1 MSAWL
6 RWSASTIACSRPP
19 PPTTRTF
26 MIAMRRWWRPGFLVS
41 RTPPKTESLRRL
53 HELEEV
59 PLRIFERH
67 DTAPRVIADLADE
80 LHALVSHSLDVGS
93 DVRRLERQD
102 GPFRRGLA
110 VGRIEPDAETSH
122 VHGAPVGALLRHRQI
137 QHVAVERDGAFHVL
151 DFVVDVLN
159 ARDHRPTL
167 RAPAMG
173 VSSDSR
179 YVGAG
184 PAALRASSAAYTV
197 FDRSIAIVIGP
208 TPPGTGE
215 LASALGRTA
224 SKARPPTL
232 RSPLFALPAPPRVV
246 PPATP

>member
-1 MSAWL
+1 MSSFAH
-6 RWSASTIACSRPP
+6 SHQTS
-19 PPTTRTF
+19 
-26 MIAMRRWWRPGFLVS
+26 G
-41 RTPPKTESLRRL
+41 SLRRL
-53 HELEEV
+53 HELEAI
-59 PLRIFERH
+59 PFGIFERH
-67 DTAPRVIADLADE
+67 DTAPRIFPGLRDD
-80 LHALVSHSLDVGS
+80 LHAFVSQSLDVGS

-102 GPFRRGLA
+102 GALRGRLA

-137 QHVAVERDGAFHVL
+137 QHVAVDRDGAFHVL
-151 DFVVDVLN
+151 AFVVDVLN

-215 LASALGRTA
+215 IASALGRTA
-224 SKARPPTL
+224 SKSTSPTV
-232 RSPLFALPAPPRVV
+232 R
-246 PPATP
+246 

>member
-26 MIAMRRWWRPGFLVS
+26 MIATRRWWRPGFLVS
-41 RTPPKTESLRRL
+41 RTPPKTGSLRRL

-59 PLRIFERH
+59 PLGIFERH
-67 DTAPRVIADLADE
+67 DAAPRIVPDLPDE
-80 LHALVSHSLDVGS
+80 LHPFFSQSFDVGS
-93 DVRRLERQD
+93 DIRRLERQD

-122 VHGAPVGALLRHRQI
+122 VHGAPVGALLCHRQT
-137 QHVAVERDGAFHVL
+137 QHISVERDCAFHVL

-173 VSSDSR
+173 GSRDSR

-215 LASALGRTA
+215 IASAFGRTA
-224 SKARPPTL
+224 SKSTSPTV
-232 RSPLFALPAPPRVV
+232 R
-246 PPATP
+246 